1 MFEVLFASPVLFL
14 SSVGVLGLV
23 IGSFLN
29 VVIHRLPIM
38 LEREWRQECQQFLA
52 IECDEASTTE
62 NYNLAVPRSQCPGCC
77 KSLSVLE
84 NIPVISYLILRGRC
98 SGCGMGIP
106 FRYPAV
112 EILTA
117 LLSVIVAWQFGAT
130 TQMVAALILTWGL
143 IVLSII
149 DFDRQLLPDAITLP
163 LLWLGLVLS
172 VFAVFTDSNAS
183 IVGAA
188 LGYLSLW
195 MVFQVFRCITGKE
208 GMGFG
213 DFKLLAVL
221 GAWLGWL
228 YLPLIILLS
237 SVVGAVVGL
246 LIILLMGHDRRLPI
260 PFGPYLAA
268 AGWVALIWGDRLN
281 ALYLGWINSH

>member
-1 MFEVLFASPVLFL
+1 
-14 SSVGVLGLV
+14 
-23 IGSFLN
+23 
-29 VVIHRLPIM
+29 
-38 LEREWRQECQQFLA
+38 
-52 IECDEASTTE
+52 
-62 NYNLAVPRSQCPGCC
+62 
-77 KSLSVLE
+77 
-84 NIPVISYLILRGRC
+84 
-98 SGCGMGIP
+98 
-106 FRYPAV
+106 
-112 EILTA
+112 
-117 LLSVIVAWQFGAT
+117 
-130 TQMVAALILTWGL
+130 
-143 IVLSII
+143 
-149 DFDRQLLPDAITLP
+149 
-163 LLWLGLVLS
+163 LVLS